1 MCLVKLH
8 RFPRISTKPIKC
20 YKKVLVADETTFL
33 TMAIRHKFSIG
44 DTIKSKTNSLWGIFF
59 NKLTDEVVHAFTV
72 SRFDIAYMNM
82 YNTSLGRLWG
92 STDSVFIEC
101 EIPPYT
107 LYYLGDFG
115 EIGASRIKTIK
126 VV

>member
-1 MCLVKLH
+1 MCLLKLH
-8 RFPRISTKPIKC
+8 KFPRISTKPIKC
-20 YKKVLVADETTFL
+20 YKKVTFL
-33 TMAIRHKFSIG
+33 FDNKWETAVARHAFCLG
-44 DTIKSKTNSLWGIFF
+44 DTIKSEKNPLLGIFHET
-59 NKLTDEVVHAFTV
+59 LTWEVVHAFKEG
-72 SRFDIAYMNM
+72 RDDLGYMKDFNRVRRKLIF
-82 YNTSLGRLWG
+82 SPR
-92 STDSVFIEC
+92 FIEC